1 MMEYKG
7 YIGKVEF
14 DPDAK
19 MLHGEVIG
27 IRDVVT
33 FQGQSVREIEQAF
46 HESVDDYLAFCAER
60 GEAPNKPYSG
70 QFLLRLDPDL
80 HRWASMVAQAQG
92 TSLNAVVAASLKK
105 ALPARLAGPRARQKR
120 VAPAR
125 RSPLKT
131 TKNKPS
137 FR

>member
-33 FQGQSVREIEQAF
+33 FQGLSVKEIEKAF
-46 HESVDDYLAFCAER
+46 HESVDDYLAFCTER
-60 GEAPNKPYSG
+60 GETPNKPFSG

-80 HRWASMVAQAQG
+80 HRWASMVAQAKG
-92 TSLNAVVAASLKK
+92 TSLNAVVVESLSK
-105 ALPARLAGPRARQKR
+105 ALPERFSKPVARQKR
-120 VAPAR
+120 AVRAH
-125 RSPLKT
+125 RSPLKAQ
-131 TKNKPS
+131 KKAS

>member
-14 DPDAK
+14 DPDAR

-33 FQGQSVREIEQAF
+33 FQGHSVQEVEKAF
-46 HESVDDYLAFCAER
+46 HESVDDYLAFCTQR
-60 GEAPNKPYSG
+60 GETPNKPYSG
-70 QFLLRLDPDL
+70 QFLLRLDPAL
-80 HRWASMVAQAQG
+80 HRWASMVAQARG
-92 TSLNAVVAASLKK
+92 TSLNAMVAESLSK
-105 ALPARLAGPRARQKR
+105 ALPERFSKPTARQKKAVR
-120 VAPAR
+120 PH

-131 TKNKPS
+131 PRKAS

>member
-7 YIGKVEF
+7 YIGKVDF

-19 MLHGEVIG
+19 ILQGEVIG

-33 FQGQSVREIEQAF
+33 FQGQSVAEIEKAF
-46 HESVDDYLAFCAER
+46 HDSVDDYLAFCKQR

-70 QFLLRLDPDL
+70 QFLLRLDPNL

-92 TSLNAVVAASLKK
+92 TSLNAVVAESLSK
-105 ALPARLAGPRARQKR
+105 ALPERLSKPPTRRKRLVRTHRA
-120 VAPAR
+120 
-125 RSPLKT
+125 PLKS
-131 TKNKPS
+131 TKNKAS
-137 FR
+137 MR